1 MKMSV
6 WSLQL
11 ANKAYFSAITVKK
24 NIYESFTHKMATKA
38 SCHRD
43 YVTVTLCVWK
53 YFYWPPLIRGA
64 DICAPLRYSRITDIA
79 FWRITAEMVLSV
91 FRSIVNDV
99 FNFFNA
105 WRPVFCGTVFLL
117 LDCRLFAFTVYG
129 FAERV
134 WEWDGNGNNPICITQ
149 WEFHVK
155 KVANTWLP
163 SVGFRSWSRCLA
175 VSLQVTWVINPVVG
189 CHYFLPGPQLPSQPL
204 RGLFLILLLR
214 EQRHDGCEQFA

>member
-11 ANKAYFSAITVKK
+11 ANKAYFRASTVKK
-24 NIYESFTHKMATKA
+24 HLWEFYPQDGDESQLPSRLRH
-38 SCHRD
+38 CH
-43 YVTVTLCVWK
+43 
-53 YFYWPPLIRGA
+53 A
-64 DICAPLRYSRITDIA
+64 DICAPLRYSRITEIA
-79 FWRITAEMVLSV
+79 FWRIIAEMVLSV

-189 CHYFLPGPQLPSQPL
+189 CHYFLPGPQLPPQPL
-204 RGLFLILLLR
+204 RGMFLILLLR

>member
-1 MKMSV
+1 MITTACQQSV
-6 WSLQL
+6 FQRYHSEKTYMRVLPTRWRRKPAAIEITSLSP
-11 ANKAYFSAITVKK
+11 YVYE
-24 NIYESFTHKMATKA
+24 NI
-38 SCHRD
+38 
-43 YVTVTLCVWK
+43 
-53 YFYWPPLIRGA
+53 FYWPPLIRGA

-79 FWRITAEMVLSV
+79 FWRIIAEMVLSV

-189 CHYFLPGPQLPSQPL
+189 CHYFLPGPQLPPQPL
-204 RGLFLILLLR
+204 RGMFLILLLR